1 MEDKEKCCCC
11 CGGEV
16 QEKEKLSVVEDAE
29 IRDDDMDF
37 EEELCCELFSQKI
50 PEKSNTVKKTRK
62 TCC

>member
-29 IRDDDMDF
+29 IRDDDMEIDDQ
-37 EEELCCELFSQKI
+37 LC
-50 PEKSNTVKKTRK
+50 
-62 TCC
+62 